1 MLNVDLIKKRMRA
14 LGLTGPD
21 LAKAC
26 EVSKQAV
33 SDWLADGAVPRPKTL
48 LLLAEKLEI
57 EVDELL
63 LEEEDELAEP
73 VVAYRMRN
81 NRPPTTAAK
90 EAGDEVARHLRQL
103 APLAGGETFF
113 THRRIPEHLLTQDCV
128 PQAAAAARALLKLN
142 PVEAVTHKHLF
153 ELFDKIGAVLVP
165 VFWGGDKDG
174 HENAMSVYLPD
185 SCTTW
190 VLFNLGCRL
199 DDFSYWLAHELG
211 HSVSLHVLQGDAGE
225 KFAERFAQELLFPKE
240 VAHQALD
247 EIRKASK
254 PMSVVNWFAGRYQ
267 VSVVAVV
274 KAVDRVAKEAGE
286 PVTGLDKPPF
296 YAAWKRSASTK
307 PSAAQELFGNDSPAP
322 LEYVV
327 RSEELFNTPV
337 FRALAQLQRLEG
349 RRNPA
354 FVAATLNINIGEALM
369 LSHALWERSA

>member
-14 LGLTGPD
+14 LGLTGPL
-21 LAKAC
+21 LAQAC

-33 SDWLADGAVPRPKTL
+33 SDWLDGAVPRPKTL
-48 LLLAEKLEI
+48 LLLAETLQV
-57 EVDELL
+57 EVEDLL
-63 LEEEDELAEP
+63 VHEEHDVPEP

-81 NRPPTTAAK
+81 NRLPTAAAK

-113 THRRIPEHLLTQDCV
+113 THRRIPEHMLSQDCV
-128 PQAAAAARALLKLN
+128 AQAAAAARTLLKLN

-153 ELFDKIGAVLVP
+153 ELFEKIGAVLVP

-211 HSVSLHVLQGDAGE
+211 HAVSLHVLQDDAGE
-225 KFAERFAQELLFPKE
+225 KFAERFAQELLFPKD
-240 VAHQALD
+240 VARQALD
-247 EIRKASK
+247 EIRKSSK
-254 PMSVVNWFAGRYQ
+254 PMTAVNWFAGRYQ
-267 VSVVAVV
+267 VSIVAVV
-274 KAVDRVAKEAGE
+274 KGADRVAKEASE
-286 PVTGLDKPPF
+286 PLTGLDKPPF
-296 YAAWKRSASTK
+296 YMAWKRSSSRVPT
-307 PSAAQELFGNDSPAP
+307 AAQELFGNDSPAP

-327 RSEELFNTPV
+327 RSEELFSTPV
-337 FRALAQLQRLEG
+337 FRALGQLQRLEG

-354 FVAATLNINIGEALM
+354 FVAATLNINIGEALL
-369 LSHALWERSA
+369 LSQALWERGV

>member
-14 LGLTGPD
+14 LGLTGPQ
-21 LAKAC
+21 LAEAC

-33 SDWLADGAVPRPKTL
+33 SDWLEGAVPRPKTL
-48 LLLAEKLEI
+48 LLLSDALQV
-57 EVDELL
+57 EVDELIVD
-63 LEEEDELAEP
+63 EEDEVPEP
-73 VVAYRMRN
+73 VVAYRMRG
-81 NRPPTTAAK
+81 NRLPTAAAK
-90 EAGDEVARHLRQL
+90 EAGDEVARHLRQI

-113 THRRIPEHLLTQDCV
+113 THRRIPEHLLKQDCV
-128 PQAAAAARALLKLN
+128 EQAAAAARALLKLQ

-153 ELFDKIGAVLVP
+153 ELFEKVGAVLVP

-190 VLFNLGCRL
+190 VLFNLGCRF

-211 HSVSLHVLQGDAGE
+211 HAVSLHVLQDDAGE

-240 VAHQALD
+240 VARQALD
-247 EIRKASK
+247 EIRAASK
-254 PMSVVNWFAGRYQ
+254 PMTVVNWYAGRYQ

-274 KAVDRVAKEAGE
+274 KAADRVAAEAGE
-286 PVTGLDKPPF
+286 KPTGLAKPMF
-296 YAAWKRSASTK
+296 YAQWKRSGSKVPT
-307 PSAAQELFGNDSPAP
+307 AARELFGTDSPAP

-327 RSEELFNTPV
+327 KSEELFGTPV
-337 FRALAQLQRLEG
+337 FRALGELQRIDG

-354 FVAATLNINIGEALM
+354 FVAATLNVTIGEALM
-369 LSHALWERSA
+369 LSQALWERGA

>member
-14 LGLTGPD
+14 QGLTGPQ
-21 LAKAC
+21 LAQAC

-33 SDWLADGAVPRPKTL
+33 SDWLDGAVPRPKTL
-48 LLLAEKLEI
+48 LLLAEALEV
-57 EVDELL
+57 EVEELL
-63 LEEEDELAEP
+63 LEEEGEVPEP
-73 VVAYRMRN
+73 VVAYRMRG
-81 NRPPTTAAK
+81 NRLPTVAAK

-113 THRRIPEHLLTQDCV
+113 THRRIPEHMLTQDCV
-128 PQAAAAARALLKLN
+128 AQAAAAARALLKLN

-153 ELFDKIGAVLVP
+153 ELFEKIGAVLVP

-211 HSVSLHVLQGDAGE
+211 HAVSLHVLQGDSGE
-225 KFAERFAQELLFPKE
+225 KFAERFAQELLFPKD
-240 VAHQALD
+240 VARQALD
-247 EIRKASK
+247 EIRKSSQ
-254 PMSVVNWFAGRYQ
+254 PMKEVNWYAGRYQ

-274 KAVDRVAKEAGE
+274 KGADRVAQEAGE
-286 PVTGLDKPPF
+286 PTTGLAKPFF
-296 YAAWKRSASTK
+296 YAQWKRNSSKVPT
-307 PSAAQELFGNDSPAP
+307 AAQELFGSDSPAP

-327 RSEELFNTPV
+327 RSEELFSTPV
-337 FRALAQLQRLEG
+337 FRALGQLQRLEG

-354 FVAATLNINIGEALM
+354 FVAAALNINIGEALL
-369 LSHALWERSA
+369 LSQALWERGG